1 MRRKRL
7 VQRVG
12 KLRVNPDDLAEMAKR
27 DAGKQDTITEWMEKL
42 LGGPSGGAEEGKKE
56 DRK

>member
-1 MRRKRL
+1 